1 MKITQVNLLLFTAM
15 LFLGACVLSKGK
27 ESPKAPIIKLL
38 LAIEEGPCKGKC
50 SQYKAEF
57 FSGQKMVY
65 HGITKMPVLGNYAYL
80 IPEQLPKNLL
90 AEALTL
96 KLAELPDSLPSEDGE
111 QRIQIRILL
120 PDGKIKIIS
129 AGGKTGPSNFRT
141 FVKMLDSEVRAMVE
155 DQEGEKIP

>member
-1 MKITQVNLLLFTAM
+1 MNITQVNLLLFTGI
-15 LFLGACVLSKGK
+15 LFLDACVLSKGK

-50 SQYKAEF
+50 SRYAAEL

-65 HGITKMPVLGNYAYL
+65 HGISKMPVLGNYAYF

-90 AEALTL
+90 AEASAL
-96 KLAELPDSLPSEDGE
+96 KLSELPDSLASEDGE
-111 QRIQIRILL
+111 QRVRIRILL
-120 PDGKIKIIS
+120 PDGKLKYIS
-129 AGGKTGPSNFRT
+129 AGVKTGPSNFRT

>member
-1 MKITQVNLLLFTAM
+1 MKTTQVNLLLFSGV
-15 LFLGACVLSKGK
+15 LFLGACILSKGK

-50 SQYKAEF
+50 SQYAAQL
-57 FSGQKMVY
+57 FSGQKMIY
-65 HGITKMPVLGNYAYL
+65 HGKAKMPVLGNFAYF

-90 AEALTL
+90 AEAVSL
-96 KLAELPDSLPSEDGE
+96 KLAELPDSLPSDEGE
-111 QRIQIRILL
+111 QRIRIRFLL
-120 PDGKIKIIS
+120 PDGKLKLIS

-155 DQEGEKIP
+155 DQEGEKLP